1 MISEDGY
8 GNVYMQTPTPN
19 EDGGLLQTKLRE
31 FNAILDELPT
41 STNVSK
47 ALSDCPDYSD
57 DMKLIFLRCEVF
69 NVELAVKRFIQY
81 WEKRVEVFGEKAF
94 SSLLSLAN
102 DDSEA
107 TECKYTQ
114 VAESALQE
122 ESVQK
127 KGIVIY
133 VRCLKSIRDWRVRLC
148 KNVISSVKGTLPVR
162 LAGCHLIDPPLILH
176 GVISM
181 SKKMMGEK
189 LGKRVYIHSGSLDKN
204 LKSLSTF
211 GLGRVEMYPTVFG
224 GQLGVK
230 SSY

>member
-1 MISEDGY
+1 
-8 GNVYMQTPTPN
+8 
-19 EDGGLLQTKLRE
+19 
-31 FNAILDELPT
+31 
-41 STNVSK
+41 
-47 ALSDCPDYSD
+47 
-57 DMKLIFLRCEVF
+57 MKLIFLRCEVF

-114 VAESALQE
+114 VAERCDEAGRAILLLDYHKEGGDFSDSALLRSCWYTIHSALQE

-148 KNVISSVKGTLPVR
+148 KVCQQFELARASDRRASV
-162 LAGCHLIDPPLILH
+162 
-176 GVISM
+176 
-181 SKKMMGEK
+181 
-189 LGKRVYIHSGSLDKN
+189 
-204 LKSLSTF
+204 
-211 GLGRVEMYPTVFG
+211 
-224 GQLGVK
+224 
-230 SSY
+230 